1 MTDLSLNGMRV
12 LIVEDNY
19 VVADALRYLIDGY
32 DGAVTAI
39 VPSVERAL
47 AALAANPVDIAVLD
61 INLHGA
67 SVVPLAEHLSAQG
80 VPFVFLTG
88 YGDAELLPEHLR
100 GRPRFDKPVQAE
112 RLVEA
117 MLDLAKRRA

>member
-1 MTDLSLNGMRV
+1 MNILSLKGVTV

-19 VVADALRYLIDGY
+19 VVASALQYLIEGY
-32 DGAVTAI
+32 EGAVSAV

-47 AALAANPVDIAVLD
+47 AALDEGHVDIAVLD

-67 SVVPLAEHLSAQG
+67 SVAPLAEHLQAERI
-80 VPFVFLTG
+80 PFVFVTG
-88 YGDAELLPEHLR
+88 YADPALLPEHLR
-100 GRPRFDKPVQAE
+100 GYPRFGKPVEAE

-117 MLDLAKRRA
+117 ILDLTNRA

>member
-1 MTDLSLNGMRV
+1 MTALSLKGVTV

-19 VVADALRYLIDGY
+19 VVASALQYLIEGY
-32 DGAVTAI
+32 EGAVAAI

-47 AALAANPVDIAVLD
+47 AALRDGRVDVAVLD

-67 SVVPLAEHLSAQG
+67 SVAPLAEHLQACR
-80 VPFVFLTG
+80 VPFVFVTG
-88 YGDAELLPEHLR
+88 YADPALLPEHLR
-100 GRPRFDKPVQAE
+100 GYPRFAKPVEAE

-117 MLDLAKRRA
+117 ILDLTSRR